1 MDDIKSFLKTHYKEI
16 CITATVGIVLV
27 KVIKWRKKRVKK
39 NYPPNTIIH
48 HQIGRGPYA
57 PSITPFAVKL
67 ETYLRMT
74 KVPFMNE
81 HDSETN
87 RSSKGK
93 FTWIEYNGQEVADS
107 EFCIQFINKTFCIDL
122 DKNFSGEEIAA
133 GRAIQRMV
141 DEHLYWTL
149 ALQRWVFDPKNGI
162 NSGRK
167 RLGVPWLVFLLV
179 RNNIK
184 KQTYAQGVGRHTEK
198 EVMQVME
205 EDLQT
210 LSKLLGKK
218 KYMLGEHASQTDCS
232 VFAILSQIHWQ
243 DFGGAAKK
251 VYKKYPNLSAYTERM
266 KEEFWPDWDDCIT
279 RGGTRKAPK

>member
-1 MDDIKSFLKTHYKEI
+1 MEAIQNFLKTQYKEVSI
-16 CITATVGIVLV
+16 AALCIVGAVLV
-27 KVIKWRKKRVKK
+27 IKRLKKREKK

-48 HQIGRGPYA
+48 HQVGRGPYA
-57 PSITPFAVKL
+57 PSQSPFAVKL
-67 ETYLRMT
+67 ETYLRMA

-162 NSGRK
+162 DSGRK

-218 KYMLGEHASQTDCS
+218 KYILGEHASQTDCS

>member
-1 MDDIKSFLKTHYKEI
+1 MEAIQNFLKTQYKEVSI
-16 CITATVGIVLV
+16 AALCIVGAVLV
-27 KVIKWRKKRVKK
+27 IKRLKKREKK

-48 HQIGRGPYA
+48 HQVGRGPYA
-57 PSITPFAVKL
+57 PSQSPFAVKL
-67 ETYLRMT
+67 ETYLRMA

-87 RSSKGK
+87 RSSK
-93 FTWIEYNGQEVADS
+93 
-107 EFCIQFINKTFCIDL
+107 

-162 NSGRK
+162 DSGRK

-218 KYMLGEHASQTDCS
+218 KYILGEHASQTDCS